1 MTTSS
6 IEIYELLKSKFADK
20 EAEKIV
26 TFISE
31 QTESKMTEAK
41 QTLLTKEDKIDLL
54 NRMNGLESKMNDQF
68 KWLVGIMLSAIG
80 LATILAKIL

>member
-1 MTTSS
+1 
-6 IEIYELLKSKFADK
+6 
-20 EAEKIV
+20 
-26 TFISE
+26 
-31 QTESKMTEAK
+31 MTEAK